1 MIKRIGCVELPVSD
15 MKRAVAF
22 YQNTLGLK
30 KTYEHPVW
38 TAFDVGGTR
47 FALAASG
54 TKRSRKGAKLCTS
67 CSLCVLRYAA
77 GKMKHDREAPTA
89 TSVLYFEVENLDET
103 YGILK
108 EKGVE
113 FLTEPKEQGWGGRT
127 AIMLDMDNNII
138 VLSEA

>member
-1 MIKRIGCVELPVSD
+1 MIRRIGCIELPVSD

-30 KTYEHPVW
+30 KTYEHSVW
-38 TAFDVGGTR
+38 TAFDVNGTR

-54 TKRSRKGAKLCTS
+54 TKRGNKGTKLCTS

-77 GKMKHDREAPTA
+77 GKMKQDRETPTA

-103 YGILK
+103 YGLLK

-127 AIMLDMDNNII
+127 AIMLDLDNNII